1 MSDPTASP
9 QTVHLLFSYGT
20 LQSPEV
26 QLSRF
31 GRLLDGT
38 PDALPGH
45 RTTTIRIS
53 DPAVIRAGGT
63 DRHPLLVAAEPEDAV
78 EGQVFA
84 VSDTELAA
92 ADAYEVDDY
101 ARVAVTLRSG
111 KHAWVYLGRTDRAPG
126 TLDVPDPEERRGTA
140 EAGGGTERPASVRE
154 WLRGLEVFAGPLAD
168 FDPAGAPA
176 EPVDLFLSWLRE
188 AVAAGVPDAHAMTLS
203 TLAEDGGPDAR
214 VLILKNVDGDGW
226 QFAVHAASPKGRQL
240 AHRPYAALTFY
251 WPLHG
256 RQVRIRG
263 VVEPASPEQSAAD
276 LLARAPS
283 ARAEVL
289 LGRQSEHLEDLED
302 RDRAFN
308 AALARIEAEPALVS
322 QEWTLCTLVPARI
335 EFWQADKG
343 RLHNRLRYERPDRH
357 SAWERHLLWP

>member
-9 QTVHLLFSYGT
+9 RTVHHLFSYGT
-20 LQSPEV
+20 LQQPEV

-31 GRLLDGT
+31 GRLLDGR

-45 RTTTIRIS
+45 RMTTIRIT
-53 DPAVIRAGGT
+53 DPAVIQASGT
-63 DRHPLLVAAEPEDAV
+63 DRHPLVVPSSDPEDAV

-84 VSDTELAA
+84 ISDAELAA

-101 ARVAVTLRSG
+101 ARVEVTLRSG
-111 KHAWVYLGRTDRAPG
+111 TRAWVYLDRAVNG
-126 TLDVPDPEERRGTA
+126 TGAPT
-140 EAGGGTERPASVRE
+140 SVRE

-168 FDPAGAPA
+168 FDLTSAPA
-176 EPVDLFLSWLRE
+176 EPVDLFLGWLRE

-203 TLAEDGGPDAR
+203 TIGEDGGPDAR

-226 QFAVHAASPKGRQL
+226 QFAAHAGSPKGRQL
-240 AHRPYAALTFY
+240 TARPRAALTFY
-251 WPLHG
+251 WPFVG
-256 RQVRIRG
+256 RQVRVRG
-263 VVEPASPEQSAAD
+263 IVEPASPEQSAAD

-289 LGRQSEHLEDLED
+289 LGRQSEHLESTEE
-302 RDRAFN
+302 REGAFR
-308 AALARIEAEPALVS
+308 AALARIEAEPGLVS
-322 QEWTLCTLVPARI
+322 PEWTPCTLVPVQI

-357 SAWERHLLWP
+357 SMWERHMLWP